1 MMEHTTWFETREPVL
16 DPKRFSLYTH
26 RARCTCG
33 YRSNWYYP
41 DIAEER
47 LEQHLRREGLPS

>member
-1 MMEHTTWFETREPVL
+1 MEHRTLLEVREPVR

-26 RARCTCG
+26 RVRCSCG
-33 YRSNWYYP
+33 YRSNWYFK